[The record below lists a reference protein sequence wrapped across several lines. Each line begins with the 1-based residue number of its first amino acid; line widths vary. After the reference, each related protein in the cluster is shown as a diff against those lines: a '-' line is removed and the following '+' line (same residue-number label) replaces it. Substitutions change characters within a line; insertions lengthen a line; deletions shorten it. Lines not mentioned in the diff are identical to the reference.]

1 MVDKQRYGLEAL
13 RDVRR
18 VEESTE
24 QQTVAAQASVLRAA
38 QQRAEAAAADVAAQ
52 QAAAALVLQNAT
64 AQLQTGASAQLA
76 TLAGNSAAR
85 HRRRLLQLQQDAARL
100 AGLARG
106 EDAKF
111 DAAQQQLRAAR
122 IQRELLEKHFAAW
135 RARRA
140 KQLSNREE

>member
-24 QQTVAAQASVLRAA
+24 QQSVAAQASVLRAA
-38 QQRAEAAAADVAAQ
+38 QQRADVAAAQVAAQ
-52 QAAAALVLQNAT
+52 QEAAAEVLQKAT
-64 AQLQTGASAQLA
+64 ARLQAGASAQLA
-76 TLAGNSAAR
+76 SLAGTAAAR
-85 HRRRLLQLQQDAARL
+85 QRRRLQQLQQDADRL

-111 DAAQQQLRAAR
+111 DAAQQQLRTAR

-140 KQLSNREE
+140 KQQANREE